1 MMVIFEAIIK
11 NDGLGGW
18 FIELNDTVSNNKAI
32 CKNVKELE
40 EKVEDFGS
48 EYGGHVDEIKWIKDD
63 DVSEQCMNEIR
74 IQMEEYRDLLNQN
87 QPNV

>member
-1 MMVIFEAIIK
+1 MVIFEAIIK

-18 FIELNDTVSNNKAI
+18 FIKLNDTVSNNKAI

>member
-1 MMVIFEAIIK
+1 MVIFEAIIK

-74 IQMEEYRDLLNQN
+74 TQMEEYRDLLNQN

>member
-1 MMVIFEAIIK
+1 MVIFEAIIK